1 MKHSQFTSTLL
12 LVLASTTP
20 ALAAGGGGGGGGGGG
35 SAPSE
40 SAPLYDPAVEYR
52 TGIAALDARNFKA
65 AKQAFDRVISV
76 IPRDANTQYLAG
88 LSRVGLNDWKGARRN
103 FEKAVKIDPK
113 MIAAQQQLGLA
124 HAKLSDTTKAQAVI
138 TQLESQSAAC
148 AATCAGAASLKTAID
163 AVKAALVAT
172 PTAALPANESLLFA
186 SSAAGD
192 SAYLSAVGLINDGRY
207 ESAIEALRVS
217 QASFGAHPDIL
228 TYLGFAN
235 RKLKRF
241 DIAETYYRQAL
252 AIAPD
257 HRGATEYFGE
267 LMVERGDLAGARVML
282 AKLDVS
288 CSFGCAEAEELRR
301 WISAG
306 QSPHS

>member
-1 MKHSQFTSTLL
+1 MHHSRLTSALL
-12 LVLASTTP
+12 VVLASTAP
-20 ALAAGGGGGGGGGGG
+20 ALAAGGGGGGGGG

-40 SAPLYDPAVEYR
+40 STPLYDPAVEYR
-52 TGIAALDARNFKA
+52 TGIAALEAKNYKA
-65 AKQAFDRVISV
+65 AKTAFDRVIAV

-88 LSRVGLNDWKGARRN
+88 LSRVGLGDWKSARRN

-113 MIAAQQQLGLA
+113 LIGAQQQLGLA
-124 HAKLSDTTKAQAVI
+124 YAKLADKPKAQGVI
-138 TQLESQSAAC
+138 ATLEGQSTAC
-148 AATCAGAASLKTAID
+148 AGTCADAASLKTAID
-163 AVKAALVAT
+163 AVKAAVVAT
-172 PTAALPANESLLFA
+172 PTAALPASETLLFA

-241 DIAETYYRQAL
+241 DVAENYYRQAL

>member
-1 MKHSQFTSTLL
+1 MKLSPVTPALL
-12 LVLASTTP
+12 LVLVSAFP
-20 ALAAGGGGGGGGGGG
+20 ALAAGGGGGGGGG

-52 TGIAALDARNFKA
+52 AGIAALEAKNYKA
-65 AKQAFDRVISV
+65 AKLAFDRVIAV
-76 IPRDANTQYLAG
+76 TPRDANTQYLAG
-88 LSRVGLNDWKGARRN
+88 LARVGLGDWKSARRN

-113 MIAAQQQLGLA
+113 LIGAQQQLGLA
-124 HAKLSDTTKAQAVI
+124 YAKLAETPKAQGVI
-138 TQLESQSAAC
+138 AQLESHSATC
-148 AATCAGAASLKTAID
+148 AATCAQAASLKTAID
-163 AVKAALVAT
+163 AVKAALVA
-172 PTAALPANESLLFA
+172 PPIAALPANESLLFA
-186 SSAAGD
+186 SGAAGD
-192 SAYLSAVGLINDGRY
+192 TAYLSAVSLINEGRY

-241 DIAETYYRQAL
+241 DVAETYYRQAL
-252 AIAPD
+252 AIAPN

-267 LMVERGDLAGARVML
+267 LMVERGDLAGARIML
-282 AKLDVS
+282 AKLDKR

-301 WISAG
+301 WISLG